1 MIGPMSSSATDPSAA
16 PDAIQPL
23 GSPKTIEPIG
33 GPKTYKL
40 VVYRTLFD
48 LIQGLDLAPGERLVE
63 QDLSER
69 FGVSKTPIREALL
82 LLEKDRLIEMVPH
95 TGATVSLLSLA
106 DLEQQLFILD
116 ALELPALR
124 LVGERASEDDFATWA
139 ADVERLTA
147 ALGAGDL
154 HAYRSGIA
162 ALHRSM
168 FAAAGY
174 PRLTEMIATVQRAL
188 YRYGVLL
195 LDSAERER
203 QRELEVVVRRLE
215 LVRAGDVAGAV
226 ELVQSHHAT
235 MLENARERVR
245 RREPR
250 VVALLSDA
258 D

>member
-1 MIGPMSSSATDPSAA
+1 MIAADMSSQGTTDAR
-16 PDAIQPL
+16 DAIQLIAAPRA
-23 GSPKTIEPIG
+23 IEPIG

-40 VVYRTLFD
+40 VVYRTLYD

-106 DLEQQLFILD
+106 DLEQQLFLLD

-124 LVGERASEDDFATWA
+124 LVGERASEQDFAGWA
-139 ADVERLTA
+139 TDVERLTA
-147 ALGAGDL
+147 ALEAGDL

-188 YRYGVLL
+188 HRYGVLL
-195 LDSAERER
+195 VDSSDRER
-203 QRELEVVVRRLE
+203 QRELEVVVRRFE
-215 LVRAGDVAGAV
+215 LVREGDVDGAV
-226 ELVQSHHAT
+226 QLVQRHHAT
-235 MLENARERVR
+235 MLENARERVER
-245 RREPR
+245 GDAR
-250 VVALLSDA
+250 VAALLGEVD
-258 D
+258 